1 MHFVNPAMTHEPCTK
16 RGTQGL
22 SSLPDS
28 QYPGNGTVLE
38 VTKEA
43 TRPGISPGAC
53 IALDGYVAMNIESLI
68 SHSTPPLK
76 PTDTVEFALGL
87 LMEFRVGHLPVVDRA
102 RKLIGVVS
110 EERLLN
116 AAGPDMPLE
125 SLLSGE
131 PIFAAPDTHVF
142 DVTKVMIEH
151 DMTAL
156 PVADAE
162 GRYLGLVR
170 RHDIFEQFARML
182 STHEAGAILALDIEA
197 RDYSLSQLV
206 YTIEQSDVRV
216 LSLAT
221 ETEPHAEGRIRV
233 TLKLNATDV
242 ARVRHMLEHHGYHIV
257 ATFGEDE
264 DDEDLLYR
272 IQEFMRYLEV

>member
-1 MHFVNPAMTHEPCTK
+1 MVGDTE
-16 RGTQGL
+16 
-22 SSLPDS
+22 SDSLP
-28 QYPGNGTVLE
+28 YPQAFGNGTMLE
-38 VTKEA
+38 VTQEA
-43 TRPGISPGAC
+43 TRPGISPGVC
-53 IALDGYVAMNIESLI
+53 IALEGYNAMNIESLI
-68 SHSTPPLK
+68 SQSAPPLK

-87 LMEFRVGHLPVVDRA
+87 LMEFRVGHLPVVDAER
-102 RKLIGVVS
+102 RLLGVVS
-110 EERLLN
+110 EERLLD
-116 AAGPDMPLE
+116 APGPDVPLE
-125 SLLSGE
+125 DLLGGD
-131 PIFAAPDTHVF
+131 PIFASPDTHIF
-142 DVTKVMIEH
+142 EVTKVMIEH

-182 STHEAGAILALDIEA
+182 ATHEAGAILALDIEA

-264 DDEDLLYR
+264 NDEDLLYR